1 MEENNNIEIWKD
13 IKDFEGL
20 YQVSNLGRV
29 RSLKNGKVYVFKE
42 HIDNH
47 GYAYGFLYISRKHK
61 PRQIRFK
68 THKLVAKYFCEGYAE
83 GLVVDH
89 IDGNKRNNVYTNLEW
104 VTPSENNRRAYA
116 LGLKS
121 RTISEKQKQALD
133 RVHESMSIPISATNI
148 HTGEKLVF
156 KSYKEAAKYLN
167 ITDTGIAYNI
177 RTNTINRKGYKFEK
191 I

>member
-1 MEENNNIEIWKD
+1 M
-13 IKDFEGL
+13 
-20 YQVSNLGRV
+20 
-29 RSLKNGKVYVFKE
+29 
-42 HIDNH
+42 
-47 GYAYGFLYISRKHK
+47 A
-61 PRQIRFK
+61 
-68 THKLVAKYFCEGYAE
+68 TYFCEGYTK

-121 RTISEKQKQALD
+121 RTISEKQKQVLD
-133 RVHESMSIPISATNI
+133 RMHESTSIPISATNI

-156 KSYKEAAKYLN
+156 KSYKEAAKYLS

-177 RTNTINRKGYKFEK
+177 KTNTINRKGYKFKK